1 MPEFGLSF
9 TQAGAMM
16 TVFFVVSGVGQA
28 LSGFVV
34 DRAGPRRVLLA
45 GIACFVLAGL
55 LLSLANGYAM
65 LLAVGAL
72 AGLGNCVFHP
82 ADFTVLNRKVSHAR
96 LGHAFSVHGLSGNIG
111 WAIAPVFLTGIAAAA
126 GWRAAALGA
135 AALGALAWL
144 VVWLGRDATQMEAAD
159 AKVSPGGTATT
170 FGFLGAGA
178 VWMCFL
184 FFLLV
189 TTAFGALQNYA
200 TPLMQ
205 NVYGL
210 PVAAAAATL
219 SFFLLGGAAGIA
231 VGGVLVSR
239 GAAHDRLI
247 AASLSAAALVAVLI
261 ASGVLPAWS
270 VSMAMG
276 VMGFFGGIAGPS
288 RDLLVRQAATA
299 RFGQQAF
306 GRVWLRLFGAGYRAG
321 GVAAGVRPAH
331 GCRTL
336 RHRAGRRGFVA
347 GAGDPDSAG
356 RGQGEPGGSVC
367 LSGQAGFAVGQDDA
381 VAAFVLGAIERGVRG
396 ADELRRHAFRGD
408 DHRGDADADRDMVG
422 DSSSHYAAVAMPR
435 PRRGCVRRR
444 CRPPAGPWRA
454 GGWRIPRRRSGRPH
468 RWSA

>member
-1 MPEFGLSF
+1 MNGTATTAPIRNDLRVISLIGFAHGTSHFFHLLLPPLFPWLMPEFGLSF

-34 DRAGPRRVLLA
+34 DRVGPRRVLLA

-55 LLSLANGYAM
+55 LLSVATGYAM

-72 AGLGNCVFHP
+72 AGLGNSVFHP

-111 WAIAPVFLTGIAAAA
+111 WAVAPVFLTGIAAMA

-135 AALGALAWL
+135 AGLGALAWL
-144 VVWLGRDATQMEAAD
+144 VVWLGRDATGLETAD
-159 AKVSPGGTATT
+159 AKVSPGGTAST

-231 VGGVLVSR
+231 AGGVLAGR
-239 GAAHDRLI
+239 GVTHDRLI
-247 AASLSAAALVAVLI
+247 AASLAAAALVAVLI

-270 VSMAMG
+270 VSLAMG

-306 GRVWLRLFGAGYRAG
+306 GRVYGFVYSGLDTGLAVSPLVFGPLMDVGRFGAVLA
-321 GVAAGVRPAH
+321 GVAVLQALAILTALGV
-331 GCRTL
+331 
-336 RHRAGRRGFVA
+336 
-347 GAGDPDSAG
+347 G
-356 RGQGEPGGSVC
+356 RGSRAA
-367 LSGQAGFAVGQDDA
+367 QAV
-381 VAAFVLGAIERGVRG
+381 
-396 ADELRRHAFRGD
+396 
-408 DHRGDADADRDMVG
+408 
-422 DSSSHYAAVAMPR
+422 
-435 PRRGCVRRR
+435 
-444 CRPPAGPWRA
+444 
-454 GGWRIPRRRSGRPH
+454 
-468 RWSA
+468 

>member
-1 MPEFGLSF
+1 MATAGTARRFFLPGCEDNAGHNNAQHSPDMNGTATTAPFRSDLRTISLIGFAHGTSHFFHLLLPPLFPWLMPEFGLSF

-34 DRAGPRRVLLA
+34 DRVGPRRVLLA

-306 GRVWLRLFGAGYRAG
+306 GRVYGFVYSGLDTGLAVSPLVFGPLMDAGRFGTVLA
-321 GVAAGVRPAH
+321 GVALLQALAILTALGV
-331 GCRTL
+331 GKGS
-336 RHRAGRRGFVA
+336 RAA
-347 GAGDPDSAG
+347 QSA
-356 RGQGEPGGSVC
+356 
-367 LSGQAGFAVGQDDA
+367 
-381 VAAFVLGAIERGVRG
+381 
-396 ADELRRHAFRGD
+396 
-408 DHRGDADADRDMVG
+408 
-422 DSSSHYAAVAMPR
+422 
-435 PRRGCVRRR
+435 
-444 CRPPAGPWRA
+444 
-454 GGWRIPRRRSGRPH
+454 
-468 RWSA
+468 

>member
-1 MPEFGLSF
+1 MNGTATTAPFRSDLRTISLIGFAHGTSHFFHLLLPPLFPWLMPEFGLSF

-34 DRAGPRRVLLA
+34 DRVGPRRVLLA

-239 GAAHDRLI
+239 GATHDRLI
-247 AASLSAAALVAVLI
+247 AAALATAALVAVLI

-276 VMGFFGGIAGPS
+276 AMGFFGGIAGPS

-306 GRVWLRLFGAGYRAG
+306 GRVYGFVYSGLDTGLAVSPLVFGPLMDAGRFGTVLA
-321 GVAAGVRPAH
+321 GVALLQALAILTALNV
-331 GCRTL
+331 
-336 RHRAGRRGFVA
+336 GRQSR
-347 GAGDPDSAG
+347 ST
-356 RGQGEPGGSVC
+356 
-367 LSGQAGFAVGQDDA
+367 QAA
-381 VAAFVLGAIERGVRG
+381 
-396 ADELRRHAFRGD
+396 
-408 DHRGDADADRDMVG
+408 
-422 DSSSHYAAVAMPR
+422 
-435 PRRGCVRRR
+435 
-444 CRPPAGPWRA
+444 
-454 GGWRIPRRRSGRPH
+454 
-468 RWSA
+468 